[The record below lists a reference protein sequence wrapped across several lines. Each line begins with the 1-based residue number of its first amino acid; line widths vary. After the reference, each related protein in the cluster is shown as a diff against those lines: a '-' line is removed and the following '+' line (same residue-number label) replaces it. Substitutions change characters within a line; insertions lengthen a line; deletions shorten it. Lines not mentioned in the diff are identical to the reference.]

1 MGEVWWKSTLA
12 KLNSTSIPSRFA
24 LSHSAKKQDCRG
36 YSPARDA
43 QSDEMSNKARARE
56 LRGGSSSG
64 GGRVWPEGKGEALLP
79 GSPPPLLRAGILG
92 ALRGAREMFWIL
104 RTSAAFETR
113 KRSG

>member
-79 GSPPPLLRAGILG
+79 GSPPPPASPR
-92 ALRGAREMFWIL
+92 RDPRCSSWC
-104 RTSAAFETR
+104 
-113 KRSG
+113 KRNVLDPPYQCSL